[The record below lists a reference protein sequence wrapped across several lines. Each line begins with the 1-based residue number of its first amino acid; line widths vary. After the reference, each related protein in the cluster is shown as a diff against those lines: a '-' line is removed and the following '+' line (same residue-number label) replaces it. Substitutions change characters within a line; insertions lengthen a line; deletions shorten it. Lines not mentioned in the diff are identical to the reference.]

1 MALRDDAV
9 NEKDVWIADTG
20 CDGHIT
26 NDMKWYVDFVEFTEP
41 RRIGRHSSEP
51 TLAWGTGTAIL
62 PMMRPGGQSELELHD
77 VWFVPSLPYNLL
89 SLNQLEELGVAYDW
103 KTQSLLWTKSEWVLA
118 TVEPLNG
125 IKAVKL
131 DTEKV
136 TKLKNE
142 TRLVFL
148 TVDFRVLHR

>member
-1 MALRDDAV
+1 
-9 NEKDVWIADTG
+9 
-20 CDGHIT
+20 
-26 NDMKWYVDFVEFTEP
+26 
-41 RRIGRHSSEP
+41 
-51 TLAWGTGTAIL
+51 
-62 PMMRPGGQSELELHD
+62 MRPGGQSELELRD
-77 VWFVPSLPYNLL
+77 VWFAPSSPYNLL

-118 TVEPLNG
+118 TVEPWNG

-142 TRLVFL
+142 TRLAFL
-148 TVDFRVLHR
+148 TVDFRVLHCRLMHAGFE